1 MVDKG
6 CGFDADSCVTLA
18 RAGRLEELKV
28 KLGQFDCTDWA
39 VLCRVFSGSWSTTAG

>member
-6 CGFDADSCVTLA
+6 CGFNADACVTLA

-28 KLGQFDCTDWA
+28 KHGQFDCRIGQICA
-39 VLCRVFSGSWSTTAG
+39 ARF